1 MKKSNSAYWA
11 TVGLFCAVYS
21 FSAIMDLFGVG
32 PAKATLAHLG
42 YPAYVAAIL
51 GTWKAGAVVALLSP
65 GLLRVKEWAYAG
77 ILFDLSGGF
86 VSHLVT
92 GDALPKP
99 IIPVVL
105 LALAMSSYFLRPDD
119 RKLPSPLAATDAT
132 ASSGVVAAAAAR

>member
-1 MKKSNSAYWA
+1 MKNNNNGYWA

-51 GTWKAGAVVALLSP
+51 GTWKAGAVVTLLAP
-65 GLLRVKEWAYAG
+65 GLLRLKEWAYAG

-86 VSHLVT
+86 VSHVMT
-92 GDALPKP
+92 GDPLPKP

-105 LALAMSSYFLRPDD
+105 LALAMSSYFLRPGD
-119 RKLPSPLAATDAT
+119 RKLQAPVAVADALPSGDVAT
-132 ASSGVVAAAAAR
+132 AR